1 MKKALMKDSFKEIKN
16 THRRFLSI
24 LLMAFLGVGFFAG
37 IRATSPDMVDTIDK
51 YYKEQNVYDIQVI
64 STLGLTNDDIDAISK
79 IEGVEKAIGE
89 YEIDGEVEI
98 DNKEIVT
105 KVIGIDEINKQKLL
119 EGRLPEN
126 IKECVVESN
135 FLSLNNKKI
144 GDDLMKKF
152 LTFII
157 ILVLL
162 ALVVFLGFKLLDKG
176 ESNENEIIDNTV
188 NEEKN
193 NTSNNKSDSNTT
205 SQSEE
210 NQEYNTTIYIGTEDN
225 FEEFTVNIDKSGSA
239 TYQASQILEAIGDI
253 LGYRL
258 IANDITD
265 GKGGMTIDFNSNSA
279 PFNTNDSYIG
289 NEQYTTNDDL
299 AFTIFDSIEKTLQEY
314 FGQNLDVWFSLDSGS
329 ITINDVTIPIT
340 EPYQGSNY
348 YLK

>member
-1 MKKALMKDSFKEIKN
+1 MKKL
-16 THRRFLSI
+16 
-24 LLMAFLGVGFFAG
+24 
-37 IRATSPDMVDTIDK
+37 
-51 YYKEQNVYDIQVI
+51 
-64 STLGLTNDDIDAISK
+64 
-79 IEGVEKAIGE
+79 
-89 YEIDGEVEI
+89 
-98 DNKEIVT
+98 
-105 KVIGIDEINKQKLL
+105 
-119 EGRLPEN
+119 
-126 IKECVVESN
+126 
-135 FLSLNNKKI
+135 
-144 GDDLMKKF
+144 

-162 ALVVFLGFKLLDKG
+162 ALVVFLGFKLLDKDIN
-176 ESNENEIIDNTV
+176 NENEIIDNTV
-188 NEEKN
+188 NEEQN
-193 NTSNNKSDSNTT
+193 NTSNNETNSDTN
-205 SQSEE
+205 SQTEE
-210 NQEYNTTIYIGTEDN
+210 NQEYNTTIYTGTEDN
-225 FEEFTVNIDKSGSA
+225 FEEFNLDIDKSGSS

-289 NEQYTTNDDL
+289 NEQYTTTNDNL

>member
-1 MKKALMKDSFKEIKN
+1 MKKL
-16 THRRFLSI
+16 
-24 LLMAFLGVGFFAG
+24 
-37 IRATSPDMVDTIDK
+37 
-51 YYKEQNVYDIQVI
+51 
-64 STLGLTNDDIDAISK
+64 
-79 IEGVEKAIGE
+79 
-89 YEIDGEVEI
+89 
-98 DNKEIVT
+98 
-105 KVIGIDEINKQKLL
+105 
-119 EGRLPEN
+119 
-126 IKECVVESN
+126 
-135 FLSLNNKKI
+135 
-144 GDDLMKKF
+144 

-162 ALVVFLGFKLLDKG
+162 ALVVFLGFKLLDKDIN
-176 ESNENEIIDNTV
+176 NENEIIDNTV
-188 NEEKN
+188 NEEQN
-193 NTSNNKSDSNTT
+193 NTSNNETNSDTN
-205 SQSEE
+205 SQTEE
-210 NQEYNTTIYIGTEDN
+210 NQEYNTTIYTGTEDN
-225 FEEFTVNIDKSGSA
+225 FEEFNLDIDKSGSS

-289 NEQYTTNDDL
+289 NEQYTTTNDDL

>member
-1 MKKALMKDSFKEIKN
+1 MKKL
-16 THRRFLSI
+16 
-24 LLMAFLGVGFFAG
+24 
-37 IRATSPDMVDTIDK
+37 
-51 YYKEQNVYDIQVI
+51 
-64 STLGLTNDDIDAISK
+64 
-79 IEGVEKAIGE
+79 
-89 YEIDGEVEI
+89 
-98 DNKEIVT
+98 
-105 KVIGIDEINKQKLL
+105 
-119 EGRLPEN
+119 
-126 IKECVVESN
+126 
-135 FLSLNNKKI
+135 
-144 GDDLMKKF
+144 

-162 ALVVFLGFKLLDKG
+162 ALVVFLGFKLLDKDIN
-176 ESNENEIIDNTV
+176 NENEIIDNTV
-188 NEEKN
+188 NEEQN
-193 NTSNNKSDSNTT
+193 NTSNNETNSDTN
-205 SQSEE
+205 SQTEE
-210 NQEYNTTIYIGTEDN
+210 NQEYNTTIYTGTEDN
-225 FEEFTVNIDKSGSA
+225 FEEFNLDIDKSGSA

-289 NEQYTTNDDL
+289 NEQYTTTNDDL

>member
-1 MKKALMKDSFKEIKN
+1 
-16 THRRFLSI
+16 
-24 LLMAFLGVGFFAG
+24 
-37 IRATSPDMVDTIDK
+37 
-51 YYKEQNVYDIQVI
+51 
-64 STLGLTNDDIDAISK
+64 
-79 IEGVEKAIGE
+79 
-89 YEIDGEVEI
+89 
-98 DNKEIVT
+98 
-105 KVIGIDEINKQKLL
+105 
-119 EGRLPEN
+119 
-126 IKECVVESN
+126 
-135 FLSLNNKKI
+135 
-144 GDDLMKKF
+144 MKKF

-188 NEEKN
+188 NEEQN

-225 FEEFTVNIDKSGSA
+225 FEEFTVNIDESGSA

>member
-1 MKKALMKDSFKEIKN
+1 
-16 THRRFLSI
+16 
-24 LLMAFLGVGFFAG
+24 
-37 IRATSPDMVDTIDK
+37 
-51 YYKEQNVYDIQVI
+51 
-64 STLGLTNDDIDAISK
+64 
-79 IEGVEKAIGE
+79 
-89 YEIDGEVEI
+89 
-98 DNKEIVT
+98 
-105 KVIGIDEINKQKLL
+105 
-119 EGRLPEN
+119 
-126 IKECVVESN
+126 
-135 FLSLNNKKI
+135 
-144 GDDLMKKF
+144 MKKF

-188 NEEKN
+188 NEEQN
-193 NTSNNKSDSNTT
+193 NTSNNETNSDTN
-205 SQSEE
+205 SQTEE
-210 NQEYNTTIYIGTEDN
+210 NQEYNTTIYTGTEDN
-225 FEEFTVNIDKSGSA
+225 FEEFNLDIDKSGSS

>member
-1 MKKALMKDSFKEIKN
+1 
-16 THRRFLSI
+16 
-24 LLMAFLGVGFFAG
+24 
-37 IRATSPDMVDTIDK
+37 
-51 YYKEQNVYDIQVI
+51 
-64 STLGLTNDDIDAISK
+64 
-79 IEGVEKAIGE
+79 
-89 YEIDGEVEI
+89 
-98 DNKEIVT
+98 
-105 KVIGIDEINKQKLL
+105 
-119 EGRLPEN
+119 
-126 IKECVVESN
+126 
-135 FLSLNNKKI
+135 
-144 GDDLMKKF
+144 MKKF

-188 NEEKN
+188 NEEQN
-193 NTSNNKSDSNTT
+193 NTSNNETNSDTN
-205 SQSEE
+205 SQTEE
-210 NQEYNTTIYIGTEDN
+210 NQEYNTTIYTGTEDN
-225 FEEFTVNIDKSGSA
+225 FEEFNLNIDKSGSS

-289 NEQYTTNDDL
+289 NEQYTTTNDDL

>member
-1 MKKALMKDSFKEIKN
+1 MKKL
-16 THRRFLSI
+16 
-24 LLMAFLGVGFFAG
+24 
-37 IRATSPDMVDTIDK
+37 
-51 YYKEQNVYDIQVI
+51 
-64 STLGLTNDDIDAISK
+64 
-79 IEGVEKAIGE
+79 
-89 YEIDGEVEI
+89 
-98 DNKEIVT
+98 
-105 KVIGIDEINKQKLL
+105 
-119 EGRLPEN
+119 
-126 IKECVVESN
+126 
-135 FLSLNNKKI
+135 
-144 GDDLMKKF
+144 

-188 NEEKN
+188 NEEQN
-193 NTSNNKSDSNTT
+193 NTSNNETNSDTN
-205 SQSEE
+205 SQTEE
-210 NQEYNTTIYIGTEDN
+210 NQEYNTIIYIGTEDN
-225 FEEFTVNIDKSGSA
+225 FEEFNLNIDKSGSA

-289 NEQYTTNDDL
+289 NEQYTTTNDNL

>member
-1 MKKALMKDSFKEIKN
+1 MKKL
-16 THRRFLSI
+16 
-24 LLMAFLGVGFFAG
+24 
-37 IRATSPDMVDTIDK
+37 
-51 YYKEQNVYDIQVI
+51 
-64 STLGLTNDDIDAISK
+64 
-79 IEGVEKAIGE
+79 
-89 YEIDGEVEI
+89 
-98 DNKEIVT
+98 
-105 KVIGIDEINKQKLL
+105 
-119 EGRLPEN
+119 
-126 IKECVVESN
+126 
-135 FLSLNNKKI
+135 
-144 GDDLMKKF
+144 

-162 ALVVFLGFKLLDKG
+162 ALVVFLGFKLLDKD
-176 ESNENEIIDNTV
+176 ENNENEIIDNTV
-188 NEEKN
+188 NEEQN
-193 NTSNNKSDSNTT
+193 NTSNNETNSDTN
-205 SQSEE
+205 SQTEE
-210 NQEYNTTIYIGTEDN
+210 NQEYNTIIYIGTEDN
-225 FEEFTVNIDKSGSA
+225 FEEFNLNIDKSGSA

-289 NEQYTTNDDL
+289 NEQYTTTNDDL

>member
-1 MKKALMKDSFKEIKN
+1 MKKL
-16 THRRFLSI
+16 
-24 LLMAFLGVGFFAG
+24 
-37 IRATSPDMVDTIDK
+37 
-51 YYKEQNVYDIQVI
+51 
-64 STLGLTNDDIDAISK
+64 
-79 IEGVEKAIGE
+79 
-89 YEIDGEVEI
+89 
-98 DNKEIVT
+98 
-105 KVIGIDEINKQKLL
+105 
-119 EGRLPEN
+119 
-126 IKECVVESN
+126 
-135 FLSLNNKKI
+135 
-144 GDDLMKKF
+144 

-162 ALVVFLGFKLLDKG
+162 ALVVFLGFKLLDKDIN
-176 ESNENEIIDNTV
+176 NENEIIDNTV
-188 NEEKN
+188 NEEQN
-193 NTSNNKSDSNTT
+193 NTSNNETNSDTN
-205 SQSEE
+205 SQTEE
-210 NQEYNTTIYIGTEDN
+210 NQEYNTIIYIGTEDN
-225 FEEFTVNIDKSGSA
+225 FEEFNLDIDKSGSS

-289 NEQYTTNDDL
+289 NEQYTTTNDDL

>member
-1 MKKALMKDSFKEIKN
+1 
-16 THRRFLSI
+16 
-24 LLMAFLGVGFFAG
+24 
-37 IRATSPDMVDTIDK
+37 
-51 YYKEQNVYDIQVI
+51 
-64 STLGLTNDDIDAISK
+64 
-79 IEGVEKAIGE
+79 
-89 YEIDGEVEI
+89 
-98 DNKEIVT
+98 
-105 KVIGIDEINKQKLL
+105 
-119 EGRLPEN
+119 
-126 IKECVVESN
+126 
-135 FLSLNNKKI
+135 
-144 GDDLMKKF
+144 MKKF

-162 ALVVFLGFKLLDKG
+162 ALVVFLGFKLLDKN
-176 ESNENEIIDNTV
+176 NENEIIDNTV
-188 NEEKN
+188 NDEQN
-193 NTSNNKSDSNTT
+193 NTLNNETNSNTN
-205 SQSEE
+205 SQTGE

-225 FEEFTVNIDKSGSA
+225 FEEFNLNIDKSGSA

-289 NEQYTTNDDL
+289 NEQYTTTNDDL

>member
-1 MKKALMKDSFKEIKN
+1 
-16 THRRFLSI
+16 
-24 LLMAFLGVGFFAG
+24 
-37 IRATSPDMVDTIDK
+37 
-51 YYKEQNVYDIQVI
+51 
-64 STLGLTNDDIDAISK
+64 
-79 IEGVEKAIGE
+79 
-89 YEIDGEVEI
+89 
-98 DNKEIVT
+98 
-105 KVIGIDEINKQKLL
+105 
-119 EGRLPEN
+119 
-126 IKECVVESN
+126 
-135 FLSLNNKKI
+135 
-144 GDDLMKKF
+144 MKKF

-162 ALVVFLGFKLLDKG
+162 ALVVFLGFKLLDKD
-176 ESNENEIIDNTV
+176 ENNENEIIDNTV
-188 NEEKN
+188 NEEQN
-193 NTSNNKSDSNTT
+193 NTSNNETNSDTN
-205 SQSEE
+205 SQTEE

-225 FEEFTVNIDKSGSA
+225 FEEFNLNIDKSDSA

-289 NEQYTTNDDL
+289 NEQYTTTNDNL

>member
-1 MKKALMKDSFKEIKN
+1 
-16 THRRFLSI
+16 
-24 LLMAFLGVGFFAG
+24 
-37 IRATSPDMVDTIDK
+37 
-51 YYKEQNVYDIQVI
+51 
-64 STLGLTNDDIDAISK
+64 
-79 IEGVEKAIGE
+79 
-89 YEIDGEVEI
+89 
-98 DNKEIVT
+98 
-105 KVIGIDEINKQKLL
+105 
-119 EGRLPEN
+119 
-126 IKECVVESN
+126 
-135 FLSLNNKKI
+135 
-144 GDDLMKKF
+144 MKKF

-188 NEEKN
+188 NEEQN

-210 NQEYNTTIYIGTEDN
+210 NQEYNTTIYIATEDN
-225 FEEFTVNIDKSGSA
+225 FEEFTVNIDESGSA

>member
-1 MKKALMKDSFKEIKN
+1 MKKL
-16 THRRFLSI
+16 
-24 LLMAFLGVGFFAG
+24 
-37 IRATSPDMVDTIDK
+37 
-51 YYKEQNVYDIQVI
+51 
-64 STLGLTNDDIDAISK
+64 
-79 IEGVEKAIGE
+79 
-89 YEIDGEVEI
+89 
-98 DNKEIVT
+98 
-105 KVIGIDEINKQKLL
+105 
-119 EGRLPEN
+119 
-126 IKECVVESN
+126 
-135 FLSLNNKKI
+135 
-144 GDDLMKKF
+144 

-162 ALVVFLGFKLLDKG
+162 ALVVFLGFKLLDKDIN
-176 ESNENEIIDNTV
+176 NENEIIDNTV
-188 NEEKN
+188 NEEQN
-193 NTSNNKSDSNTT
+193 NTSNNETNSDTN
-205 SQSEE
+205 SQTEE
-210 NQEYNTTIYIGTEDN
+210 NQEYNTIIYIGTEDN
-225 FEEFTVNIDKSGSA
+225 FEEFNLNIDKSGSA

>member
-1 MKKALMKDSFKEIKN
+1 MKKL
-16 THRRFLSI
+16 
-24 LLMAFLGVGFFAG
+24 
-37 IRATSPDMVDTIDK
+37 
-51 YYKEQNVYDIQVI
+51 
-64 STLGLTNDDIDAISK
+64 
-79 IEGVEKAIGE
+79 
-89 YEIDGEVEI
+89 
-98 DNKEIVT
+98 
-105 KVIGIDEINKQKLL
+105 
-119 EGRLPEN
+119 
-126 IKECVVESN
+126 
-135 FLSLNNKKI
+135 
-144 GDDLMKKF
+144 

-162 ALVVFLGFKLLDKG
+162 ALVVFLGFKLLDKDIN
-176 ESNENEIIDNTV
+176 NENEIIDNTV
-188 NEEKN
+188 NEEQN
-193 NTSNNKSDSNTT
+193 NTSNNETNSDTN
-205 SQSEE
+205 SQTEE
-210 NQEYNTTIYIGTEDN
+210 NQEYNTTIYTGTEDN
-225 FEEFTVNIDKSGSA
+225 FEEFNLNIDKSGSA

-289 NEQYTTNDDL
+289 NEQYTTTNDNL

>member
-1 MKKALMKDSFKEIKN
+1 
-16 THRRFLSI
+16 
-24 LLMAFLGVGFFAG
+24 
-37 IRATSPDMVDTIDK
+37 
-51 YYKEQNVYDIQVI
+51 
-64 STLGLTNDDIDAISK
+64 
-79 IEGVEKAIGE
+79 
-89 YEIDGEVEI
+89 
-98 DNKEIVT
+98 
-105 KVIGIDEINKQKLL
+105 
-119 EGRLPEN
+119 
-126 IKECVVESN
+126 
-135 FLSLNNKKI
+135 
-144 GDDLMKKF
+144 MKKF

-162 ALVVFLGFKLLDKG
+162 ALVVFLGFKLLDKD
-176 ESNENEIIDNTV
+176 ENNENEIIDNTV
-188 NEEKN
+188 NEEQN
-193 NTSNNKSDSNTT
+193 NTSNNETNSDTN
-205 SQSEE
+205 SQTEE

-225 FEEFTVNIDKSGSA
+225 FEEFNLNIDKSDSA

>member
-1 MKKALMKDSFKEIKN
+1 
-16 THRRFLSI
+16 
-24 LLMAFLGVGFFAG
+24 
-37 IRATSPDMVDTIDK
+37 
-51 YYKEQNVYDIQVI
+51 
-64 STLGLTNDDIDAISK
+64 
-79 IEGVEKAIGE
+79 
-89 YEIDGEVEI
+89 
-98 DNKEIVT
+98 
-105 KVIGIDEINKQKLL
+105 
-119 EGRLPEN
+119 
-126 IKECVVESN
+126 
-135 FLSLNNKKI
+135 
-144 GDDLMKKF
+144 MKKF

-188 NEEKN
+188 NEEQN

-225 FEEFTVNIDKSGSA
+225 FEEFNLDIDKSGSS

-289 NEQYTTNDDL
+289 NEQYTTTNDDL

>member
-1 MKKALMKDSFKEIKN
+1 MKKL
-16 THRRFLSI
+16 
-24 LLMAFLGVGFFAG
+24 
-37 IRATSPDMVDTIDK
+37 
-51 YYKEQNVYDIQVI
+51 
-64 STLGLTNDDIDAISK
+64 
-79 IEGVEKAIGE
+79 
-89 YEIDGEVEI
+89 
-98 DNKEIVT
+98 
-105 KVIGIDEINKQKLL
+105 
-119 EGRLPEN
+119 
-126 IKECVVESN
+126 
-135 FLSLNNKKI
+135 
-144 GDDLMKKF
+144 

-162 ALVVFLGFKLLDKG
+162 ALVVFLGFKLLDKD
-176 ESNENEIIDNTV
+176 ENNENEIIDNTV
-188 NEEKN
+188 NEEQN
-193 NTSNNKSDSNTT
+193 NTSNNETNSDTN
-205 SQSEE
+205 SQTEE

-225 FEEFTVNIDKSGSA
+225 FEEFNLNIDKSGSA

-289 NEQYTTNDDL
+289 NEQYTTTNDDL

>member
-1 MKKALMKDSFKEIKN
+1 MKKL
-16 THRRFLSI
+16 
-24 LLMAFLGVGFFAG
+24 
-37 IRATSPDMVDTIDK
+37 
-51 YYKEQNVYDIQVI
+51 
-64 STLGLTNDDIDAISK
+64 
-79 IEGVEKAIGE
+79 
-89 YEIDGEVEI
+89 
-98 DNKEIVT
+98 
-105 KVIGIDEINKQKLL
+105 
-119 EGRLPEN
+119 
-126 IKECVVESN
+126 
-135 FLSLNNKKI
+135 
-144 GDDLMKKF
+144 

-162 ALVVFLGFKLLDKG
+162 ALVVFLGFKLLDKDIN
-176 ESNENEIIDNTV
+176 NENEIIDNTV
-188 NEEKN
+188 NEEQN
-193 NTSNNKSDSNTT
+193 NTSNNETNSDTN
-205 SQSEE
+205 SQTEE
-210 NQEYNTTIYIGTEDN
+210 NQEYNTIIYIGTEDN
-225 FEEFTVNIDKSGSA
+225 FEEFNLNIDKSGSA

-289 NEQYTTNDDL
+289 NEQYTTTNDDL